1 MYIEL
6 ISYLIRQVIIKP
18 QKKLEAY
25 EETGES
31 HIKISYILYLK
42 LARWYF
48 GSNCP
53 CLKY

>member
-6 ISYLIRQVIIKP
+6 ISYLIWQVIIKP
-18 QKKLEAY
+18 QKKLQAY

-31 HIKISYILYLK
+31 HTKISYILYLK
-42 LARWYF
+42 LATYF

-53 CLKY
+53 SL